1 MAYFPI
7 YKQTWS
13 LIARNLMTCAMSQM
27 QVYILVIVQSLLS
40 VFQRHQ
46 MYHERQL
53 KSGQTAI
60 SLIFQEF

>member
-7 YKQTWS
+7 FKQTWS
-13 LIARNLMTCAMSQM
+13 LIVSKESCAMSQM
-27 QVYILVIVQSLLS
+27 QVYVLVIVQSLLS
-40 VFQRHQ
+40 EFQRHQ

>member
-1 MAYFPI
+1 
-7 YKQTWS
+7 
-13 LIARNLMTCAMSQM
+13 MTCAMSQM
-27 QVYILVIVQSLLS
+27 QVYVLVIVQSLLS

-46 MYHERQL
+46 TYHERQL